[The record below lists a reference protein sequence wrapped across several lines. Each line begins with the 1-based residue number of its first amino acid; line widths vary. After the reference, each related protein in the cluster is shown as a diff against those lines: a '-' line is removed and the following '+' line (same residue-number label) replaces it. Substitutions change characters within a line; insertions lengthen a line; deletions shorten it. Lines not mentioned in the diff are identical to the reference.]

1 MQRLRCSHYA
11 IHGTVLLML
20 VVVLF
25 GCRKEQ
31 RYPGFTRVGGDGKI
45 SYFVDASTIRR
56 TTEAKHFSFV
66 ELTENS
72 SAEYDVG
79 EAMVDCDSLESIVG
93 ESGHYDR
100 QKHFISNTPQHTQSI
115 ASIAHFVCTQGK
127 NSPLFAGT
135 SNNDA
140 TMPAVQNL
148 AVKQNAA
155 AEQSARVMEEQK
167 ARQIAQAQAEVQAKE
182 EQKAQQIAQA
192 QVEAQAK
199 EQAELRAQVSGI
211 KPDWDKEIARLR
223 AATNFWQNPQLH
235 KMSKEWQQSHGAI
248 TTQQDR
254 TISQASAN
262 AQDALY
268 SAREDE
274 SQCQIWYGKLE
285 ASSTLDKNYVNAIR
299 ACIPRLYGDLD
310 KLDRIKS
317 RLVQIPGRSP
327 SPVLQ

>member
-127 NSPLFAGT
+127 NSPLRC
-135 SNNDA
+135 
-140 TMPAVQNL
+140 V
-148 AVKQNAA
+148 
-155 AEQSARVMEEQK
+155 
-167 ARQIAQAQAEVQAKE
+167 
-182 EQKAQQIAQA
+182 
-192 QVEAQAK
+192 
-199 EQAELRAQVSGI
+199 
-211 KPDWDKEIARLR
+211 
-223 AATNFWQNPQLH
+223 
-235 KMSKEWQQSHGAI
+235 
-248 TTQQDR
+248 
-254 TISQASAN
+254 
-262 AQDALY
+262 
-268 SAREDE
+268 
-274 SQCQIWYGKLE
+274 
-285 ASSTLDKNYVNAIR
+285 
-299 ACIPRLYGDLD
+299 
-310 KLDRIKS
+310 
-317 RLVQIPGRSP
+317 
-327 SPVLQ
+327 